1 METATSKPEQLDGP
15 ALLTGMVM
23 GLMVGGVAALFLSR
37 RSGTETR
44 RQISAASHELRE
56 QVEEMITPADPLE
69 ESMAEG
75 KAAARRRRA
84 ELGLS

>member
-1 METATSKPEQLDGP
+1 MKTATSKPEQLDGP
-15 ALLTGMVM
+15 ALLIGTIM
-23 GLMVGGVAALFLSR
+23 GLVIGGIAALFLSR

-44 RQISAASHELRE
+44 RRISTASHELRE